1 MKWRLAFVLTFLFL
15 GQSNADAD
23 DETSR
28 LLKALETARGGAA
41 GSPTAAWN
49 QLVARGAPALPRIL
63 EAMDTPDTARA
74 NWLRTAFDRIVAE
87 ERKRANRTVDVE
99 PLLAFA
105 KQPKHQGRSRRLAL
119 ETVEELR
126 PGTSARLIAE
136 WLDDPEFGYDAVDQ
150 LGKQADDQAN
160 AGQKNQARES
170 YRRAFAASRDLS
182 QAQRLLPR
190 MQTVGESG
198 QLVEQFGFIT
208 DWFVVGPFD
217 GMNQQGF
224 GTVYPPELQVDLAAE
239 YPGKEGP
246 IRWKRFQVREEPK
259 AQSGRVALLSF
270 GEPIGKIHDAV
281 AYAYTAFKIPEDREV
296 EFRGGGDDN
305 FTVWVNGQRE
315 FGFEEYRNGIRLDRH
330 RFKAKLKA
338 GVNRVLVKVCQGPL
352 DPTTNDASWELML
365 RLVDGTGKGIPI
377 QSALPEKK

>member
-1 MKWRLAFVLTFLFL
+1 MGRRLAFVVLLLFARP
-15 GQSNADAD
+15 GSAD

-28 LLKALETARGGAA
+28 LLKSLESVRDGTAAPPTPVWNKLVAQGAA
-41 GSPTAAWN
+41 
-49 QLVARGAPALPRIL
+49 ALPRIL
-63 EAMDTPDTARA
+63 EAMDTPDTAHA
-74 NWLRTAFDRIVAE
+74 NWLRTAFDRILAE
-87 ERKRANRTVDVE
+87 ERKRGNRAVDVE
-99 PLLAFA
+99 ALLGFA
-105 KQPKHQGRSRRLAL
+105 KEPKHQGRSRRLAL

-126 PGTSARLIAE
+126 PGTSARLTPG
-136 WLDDPEFGYDAVDQ
+136 WLNDPEFGYDAVDL
-150 LGKQADDQAN
+150 LGKQADNQAK
-160 AGQKNQARES
+160 AGQKDQARDS
-170 YRRAFAASRDLS
+170 YRRAFAACRDLA

-190 MQTVGESG
+190 MQAVGESG
-198 QLVEQFGFIT
+198 QLVDQFGFVT
-208 DWFVVGPFD
+208 NWFVIGPFD

-224 GTVYPPELQVDLAAE
+224 GTVYPPEREIDLAAE

-270 GEPIGKIHDAV
+270 GEPLGKIHDAV
-281 AYAYTAFKIPEDREV
+281 AYAYTAFTVPEAREV

-365 RLVDGTGKGIPI
+365 RLVDATGKGIPV